1 MLDRPLADHAILITG
16 ASSGIGAELAV
27 QLAAHGAWLVLTARR
42 DHELDVVAQ
51 RCIALGGRAVYVVG
65 DITDPVHAEHV
76 VQRGLQ
82 AYGKLDIIIC
92 NAGLGGH
99 FPVGA
104 VTDLTVY
111 ERIMRVNY
119 LGAVYVTHHALPH
132 LRASRGRIVSV
143 SSLAGKTGVPM
154 RAAYAAS
161 KHAMQGF
168 FDSLRIE
175 LADSGVTVTSICP
188 GFVQTPI
195 REHALGADGAPRGT
209 SHIREQTAM
218 TVEECAT
225 ASIAAIVDRKRELVM
240 TTRGRVGAML
250 RPLFPGLIDRVV
262 AKAVQE
268 GRT

>member
-16 ASSGIGAELAV
+16 ASSGIGAALAL
-27 QLAAHGAWLVLTARR
+27 QCAAQGAWLVLTARR
-42 DHELDVVAQ
+42 EHELDLVAQ
-51 RCIALGGRAVYVVG
+51 QCIAHGGRAVYVAG
-65 DITDPVHAEHV
+65 DITDPVHAHHV
-76 VQRGLQ
+76 VERGQQ
-82 AYGKLDIIIC
+82 AYGKLDIVVC
-92 NAGLGGH
+92 NAGIGGH
-99 FPVGA
+99 FRVDA
-104 VTDLTVY
+104 VTDLSVY

-132 LRASRGRIVSV
+132 LRASRGRLVSM

-175 LADSGVTVTSICP
+175 LAGSGVSVTSLCP

-195 REHALGADGAPRGT
+195 REHALDADGTPRGV

-218 TVEECAT
+218 SVDECAE
-225 ASIAAIVDRKRELVM
+225 ACVRAIVARRRELIFTV
-240 TTRGRVGAML
+240 RGRVGAVL
-250 RPLFPGLIDRVV
+250 RPLVPGVIDRV
-262 AKAVQE
+262 AAAAVRE